1 MASIDEELRAAKA
14 AKAAID
20 VLLTTPTPKSAV
32 AATIRT
38 ANTAAVVNL
47 GRGGALND
55 ARVNVGIALSTLIDR
70 PPTPERINNAKA
82 AIEAWIKELEAAQA

>member
-1 MASIDEELRAAKA
+1 MASIAKELEAARA

-20 VLLTTPTPKSAV
+20 VLLTTPTRKSAV

-55 ARVNVGIALSTLIDR
+55 ARVTVGIALSTLIER
-70 PPTPERINNAKA
+70 PPTPERINSAKA
-82 AIEAWIKELEAAQA
+82 AIDAWIKELGAAKA